1 MSFQSELS
9 GVASVTV
16 MPRLPSS
23 PAIEASIVTAKVCS
37 TPIRSEAMKAPT
49 SDPMPPTTAT
59 TNTIDPT
66 AAAID
71 GSVTNALPPMTPARP
86 ASAAPPPKTIIKTRG
101 TLWPRASTIS
111 GWVNAAWITRPMRVR
126 VSTR

>member
-1 MSFQSELS
+1 
-9 GVASVTV
+9 
-16 MPRLPSS
+16 
-23 PAIEASIVTAKVCS
+23 
-37 TPIRSEAMKAPT
+37 MKAPT